1 MLSLPSQHV
10 IYGTLSTVFCIAGAW
25 IYSHGSDGLKTIF
38 IETSSWLVLIN
49 EILFQINMIYYGS
62 WSVRTSL
69 PFEMCY
75 ISAILIPLYSRN
87 RNSRLLKNWFYFAGF
102 AGSFFA
108 FLNTNLSEMSQIY
121 ISIHYFFAHGLVVF
135 VMFTIVI
142 DGFRPTWQDFF
153 QAVQLT
159 SLLVVIM
166 FGINIIFD
174 SNYMFTFQKP
184 EGVNFTAL
192 MPDWP
197 YYFIIMLII
206 GLIFYLIL
214 MLITFIPFFKRVS
227 NNVIKKY

>member
-25 IYSHGSDGLKTIF
+25 IYSHGSDSLKTIF
-38 IETSSWLVLIN
+38 LETSSWLVLIN
-49 EILFQINMIYYGS
+49 EILFQVNMIYYGS
-62 WSVRTSL
+62 WSVETSL
-69 PFEMCY
+69 PLEMCY
-75 ISAILIPLYSRN
+75 VSAILIPLYTRN
-87 RNSRLLKNWFYFAGF
+87 RNSRLLRNWFYFAGF
-102 AGSFFA
+102 GGSFFA

-142 DGFRPTWQDFF
+142 DGFRPKWLDFF
-153 QAVQLT
+153 QAIKLT
-159 SLLVVIM
+159 FVLIAIM
-166 FGINIIFD
+166 FGINTILN

-184 EGVNFTAL
+184 EGVNFTIL

-197 YYFIIMLII
+197 YYFFIMLFI

-214 MLITFIPFFKRVS
+214 MLITFIPFFKQPS
-227 NNVIKKY
+227 NDISIKY

>member
-10 IYGTLSTVFCIAGAW
+10 IYGTLSAIFCIAGAW
-25 IYSHGSDGLKTIF
+25 IYSHGSDNLKTIF

-62 WSVRTSL
+62 WSVKTSL

-75 ISAILIPLYSRN
+75 ISAILIPFYSRH
-87 RNSRLLKNWFYFAGF
+87 RNSCLLKNWFYFAGF

-159 SLLVVIM
+159 SFLIVIM

-184 EGVNFTAL
+184 EGVNFTVL

-206 GLIFYLIL
+206 GFIFYLIL
-214 MLITFIPFFKRVS
+214 MLITFIPFFKRFS
-227 NNVIKKY
+227 NNIIKKH

>member
-1 MLSLPSQHV
+1 
-10 IYGTLSTVFCIAGAW
+10 
-25 IYSHGSDGLKTIF
+25 
-38 IETSSWLVLIN
+38 
-49 EILFQINMIYYGS
+49 MIYYGS
-62 WSVRTSL
+62 WSVKTSL

-75 ISAILIPLYSRN
+75 ISAILIPFYSRH
-87 RNSRLLKNWFYFAGF
+87 RNSRSLKNWFYFAGF

-159 SLLVVIM
+159 SFLVVMM

-184 EGVNFTAL
+184 EGVNFTVL
-192 MPDWP
+192 MPGWP

>member
-1 MLSLPSQHV
+1 LLSLPSQHV

-62 WSVRTSL
+62 WSVKTSL

-75 ISAILIPLYSRN
+75 ISAILIPFYSRH
-87 RNSRLLKNWFYFAGF
+87 RNSRFLKNWFYFAGF

-159 SLLVVIM
+159 SFLVVIM

-184 EGVNFTAL
+184 EGVNFTVL

-206 GLIFYLIL
+206 GLIFYLFL

>member
-159 SLLVVIM
+159 SFLVVIM